1 MLKKWLVNK
10 QFYTFAP
17 NFKIMWT
24 KRLLI
29 RFFAWRTKH
38 LKQRQF
44 ILILSLIIGIL
55 SGLAAVLLKN
65 IVHFVHQL
73 LTSGFDLESE
83 NILYLF
89 YPITGIII
97 TVIFVKYILKDDIG
111 HGVSKILYSMSKR
124 NGYIKTHN
132 TYSSM
137 VASTMTV
144 GFGGSVG
151 LESPIVLT
159 GASIGSNIGRFFRL
173 NYKTVL
179 LLIGCGSSAA
189 IAGIFNAPIAGLV
202 FTLEVLMLDL
212 TMASIIPLLIAA
224 VTGTT
229 VSFFLMEK
237 GALFA
242 FGNVEPF
249 LLDNIPHYI
258 FLGLF
263 AGLISILFT
272 RTTMFVEE
280 KFHQIHKSISRFVI
294 GGIILSVLIF
304 LFPSLYGEG
313 YDSLIQILQGNV
325 EAVTHNSFFYSLRDS
340 FWFLILYLALVIV
353 FKIVAMSVT
362 TASGGVGG
370 IFAPSL
376 FTGGFA
382 GLLLALLINKMAVG
396 NVPLTSFALV
406 GMAGVMAGVMH
417 SPLTAIFLIAE
428 ITGGYELF
436 IPLIITST
444 ISFLT
449 INYFEP
455 HSIYTKRLALKG
467 ELMTHHKDKAA
478 LSLLRVNKLIESNFL
493 AVDENATLG
502 ELVKTIAKSERNVF
516 PVIDKERNFKGVV
529 FINEIRDIVF
539 KPEIYDKV
547 HVSELMFMP
556 DVSVH
561 PDESMEKVATK
572 FHKSGHY
579 NIPVV
584 KDGKYIGFVS
594 RARVFSKYR
603 ELIKEFSDD

>member
-1 MLKKWLVNK
+1 M
-10 QFYTFAP
+10 
-17 NFKIMWT
+17 
-24 KRLLI
+24 
-29 RFFAWRTKH
+29 
-38 LKQRQF
+38 
-44 ILILSLIIGIL
+44 ILSFIIGVL

-65 IVHFVHQL
+65 IVHFVHQH
-73 LTSGFDLESE
+73 LTGGFNLESE
-83 NILYLF
+83 NLLYLF

-97 TVIFVKYILKDDIG
+97 TAVFVKYILKDNIG
-111 HGVSKILYSMSKR
+111 HGVSRILYAMSRR
-124 NGYIKTHN
+124 NGYLAAHN
-132 TYSSM
+132 SYSSM
-137 VASTMTV
+137 IASTFTV

-151 LESPIVLT
+151 LEAPIVLT

-189 IAGIFNAPIAGLV
+189 IAGIFNAPIAGLI

-229 VSFFLMEK
+229 VSFFLLEK

-242 FGNVEPF
+242 FGNLEPF
-249 LLDNIPHYI
+249 LLNNIPHYI

-263 AGLISILFT
+263 AGLVAVFFT
-272 RTTMFVEE
+272 RTSMYVE
-280 KFHQIHKSISRFVI
+280 KHFFKIHRSLSRFII

-313 YDSLIQILQGNV
+313 YNTLTAVLQGNV
-325 EAVTHNSFFYSLRDS
+325 EAVTHNSFFYSVKDS
-340 FWFLILYLALVIV
+340 FWFLLLYLVLVIV
-353 FKIVAMSVT
+353 FKVVAMSVT

-382 GLLLALLINKMAVG
+382 GLLLALLINTLEWGAVP
-396 NVPLTSFALV
+396 VSSFALV
-406 GMAGVMAGVMH
+406 GMAGVMAGVMQA
-417 SPLTAIFLIAE
+417 PLTAIFLIAE

-449 INYFEP
+449 ISYFES
-455 HSIYTKRLALKG
+455 HSIYTKHLALKG
-467 ELMTHHKDKAA
+467 QLMTHHKDKAA
-478 LSLLRVNKLIESNFL
+478 LSRLSVNKMIETNFHP
-493 AVDENATLG
+493 VDENATLG
-502 ELVKTIAKSERNVF
+502 ELVKVIARSERNVF
-516 PVIDKERNFKGVV
+516 PVIDKENNFKGVV
-529 FINEIRDIVF
+529 FINEIREIVF
-539 KPEIYDKV
+539 KPEMYDKLT
-547 HVSELMFMP
+547 VSDLMFMP
-556 DVSVH
+556 DVAVA
-561 PDESMEKVATK
+561 PNESMEKVATK

-579 NIPVV
+579 NIPVI
-584 KDGKYIGFVS
+584 KEGKYVGFVS
-594 RARVFSKYR
+594 RARIFSKYR

>member
-1 MLKKWLVNK
+1 
-10 QFYTFAP
+10 
-17 NFKIMWT
+17 MWS
-24 KRLLI
+24 KRLLV
-29 RFFAWRTKH
+29 RFFAWRSKH

-44 ILILSLIIGIL
+44 ILILSLLIGIL

-65 IVHFVHQL
+65 IVHFVHHHLTAGFQL
-73 LTSGFDLESE
+73 ETE

-89 YPITGIII
+89 YPIIGIII
-97 TVIFVKYILKDDIG
+97 TVLFVKYIVKADIG
-111 HGVSKILYSMSKR
+111 HGVSKILYAMSKR
-124 NGYIKTHN
+124 NGYIDGHN
-132 TYSSM
+132 SYTSM
-137 VASTMTV
+137 IASTFTV

-224 VTGTT
+224 VTGTV

-237 GALFA
+237 GVLFA
-242 FGNVEPF
+242 FGDVEPF
-249 LLDNIPHYI
+249 LLENIPHYI
-258 FLGLF
+258 ILGVF
-263 AGLISILFT
+263 AGLVSIYFT
-272 RTTMFVEE
+272 RGTMFVEE
-280 KFHQIHKSISRFVI
+280 QFHKIHRDVTRFVI
-294 GGIILSVLIF
+294 GGVILSVLIF

-313 YDSLIQILQGNV
+313 YTTLLSILQGNV
-325 EAVTHNSFFYSLRDS
+325 ETVTHNSFFYEWKES
-340 FWFLILYLALVIV
+340 FWFLILYLLFVIF
-353 FKIVAMSVT
+353 FKVIAMSVT

-376 FTGGFA
+376 FTGGFV
-382 GLLLALLINKMAVG
+382 GLVAAMVINRLSLG
-396 NVPLTSFALV
+396 QVPMTSFALV

-417 SPLTAIFLIAE
+417 APLTSIFLIAE

-449 INYFEP
+449 INYIEP
-455 HSIYTKRLALKG
+455 HSIYTKRLAIKG
-467 ELMTHHKDKAA
+467 QLMTHHKDKVA
-478 LSLLRVNKLIESNFL
+478 LSRLSVNKLIERNFL
-493 AVDENATLG
+493 TVDENASLG
-502 ELVKTIAKSERNVF
+502 ELVKIIAKSERNVF
-516 PVIDKERNFKGVV
+516 PVVDKENNFKGVV
-529 FINEIRDIVF
+529 FINEIRDIIF
-539 KPEIYDKV
+539 KPEMYDKV
-547 HVSELMFMP
+547 NVIDLMFMP
-556 DVSVH
+556 DVSIASN
-561 PDESMEKVATK
+561 ESMESVATK
-572 FHKSGHY
+572 FQKSQHY

-584 KDGKYIGFVS
+584 DKGKYVGFVS

-603 ELIKEFSDD
+603 ELVKEFSDD

>member
-1 MLKKWLVNK
+1 MTELL
-10 QFYTFAP
+10 YTFAL
-17 NFKIMWT
+17 NYNSMWS

-29 RFFAWRTKH
+29 KIFAWRTKH
-38 LKQRQF
+38 LKHRQF
-44 ILILSLIIGIL
+44 ILILSLIIGVL

-65 IVHFVHQL
+65 VVHFVHHH
-73 LTSGFDLESE
+73 LTAGFDLKSE
-83 NILYLF
+83 NFLYLF

-97 TVIFVKYILKDDIG
+97 TAIFVKYILKDNIG
-111 HGVSKILYSMSKR
+111 HGVSKILYGMSKR
-124 NGYIKTHN
+124 NGYLAGHN

-137 VASTMTV
+137 LASTFTV

-249 LLDNIPHYI
+249 LLNSIPHYI

-263 AGLISILFT
+263 AGAISIFFT
-272 RTTMFVEE
+272 RGTMFIEE
-280 KFHQIHKSISRFVI
+280 QFHKVHKAVSRFII
-294 GGIILSVLIF
+294 GGIVLSVLIF

-313 YDSLIQILQGNV
+313 YNTLIEILQGNI
-325 EAVTHNSFFYSLRDS
+325 EAVTHNSFFYPLKDS
-340 FWFLILYLALVIV
+340 FWFLMLYLMLVIV
-353 FKIVAMSVT
+353 FKVVAMSVT

-382 GLLLALLINKMAVG
+382 GLLVAMIINKLAIG
-396 NVPLTSFALV
+396 TVPVTSFALV

-417 SPLTAIFLIAE
+417 APLTAIFLIAE
-428 ITGGYELF
+428 ITGGYQLF

-478 LSLLRVNKLIESNFL
+478 LSMLKVTKLIEKNFL
-493 AVDENATLG
+493 TVNENATLG
-502 ELVKTIAKSERNVF
+502 GLVKIIARSERNVF
-516 PVIDKERNFKGVV
+516 PVVDNESNFKGVV

-539 KPEIYDKV
+539 KPEVYDKV
-547 HVSELMFMP
+547 MVTDLMFMP
-556 DVSVH
+556 DVSVT
-561 PDESMEKVATK
+561 PDESMERVATK

-594 RARVFSKYR
+594 RARIFSKYR

>member
-1 MLKKWLVNK
+1 
-10 QFYTFAP
+10 
-17 NFKIMWT
+17 MWS

-29 RFFAWRTKH
+29 RFFAWRSKH

-44 ILILSLIIGIL
+44 ILVLSLLIGIL

-65 IVHFVHQL
+65 IVHFVHHQ
-73 LTSGFDLESE
+73 LTSGFRLDTE

-89 YPITGIII
+89 YPIIGIII
-97 TVIFVKYILKDDIG
+97 TVLFVKYIIKADIG
-111 HGVSKILYSMSKR
+111 HGVSKILYAMSKR
-124 NGYIKTHN
+124 NGYIDGHN
-132 TYSSM
+132 SYSSM
-137 VASTMTV
+137 IASTFTV

-224 VTGTT
+224 VTGTM

-242 FGNVEPF
+242 FGDVEPF
-249 LLDNIPHYI
+249 MLNNIPHYI
-258 FLGLF
+258 ILGVF
-263 AGLISILFT
+263 AGLVSIYFT
-272 RTTMFVEE
+272 RGTMFVEE
-280 KFHQIHKSISRFVI
+280 QFHKIHHNITRFII
-294 GGIILSVLIF
+294 GGGILSVLIF

-313 YDSLIQILQGNV
+313 YSTLISILNNNV
-325 EAVTHNSFFYSLRDS
+325 ETVTHNSFFYDWKDS
-340 FWFLILYLALVIV
+340 FWFLVLYLLCVIF
-353 FKIVAMSVT
+353 FKVIAMSVT

-376 FTGGFA
+376 FTGGFV
-382 GLLLALLINKMAVG
+382 GLVAAMVINRLSLG
-396 NVPLTSFALV
+396 EVPLTSFALV

-417 SPLTAIFLIAE
+417 APLTSIFLIAE

-449 INYFEP
+449 INYIEP
-455 HSIYTKRLALKG
+455 HSIYTKRLAIKG
-467 ELMTHHKDKAA
+467 QLMTHHKDKVA
-478 LSLLRVNKLIESNFL
+478 LSRLSVNKLIERNFL
-493 AVDENATLG
+493 TVDGNASLG

-516 PVIDKERNFKGVV
+516 PVVDAENNFKGVV
-529 FINEIRDIVF
+529 FINEIRDIIF
-539 KPEIYDKV
+539 KPEMYDKV
-547 HVSELMFMP
+547 NVTDLMFMP
-556 DVSVH
+556 DVSISSN
-561 PDESMEKVATK
+561 ESMESVATK
-572 FHKSGHY
+572 FQKSQHY

-584 KDGKYIGFVS
+584 DKGKYIGFVS

-603 ELIKEFSDD
+603 ELVKEFSDD